1 MKVLFNNETA
11 ELYRPLFTAA
21 MEVLNKD
28 KPEEEWITIEDL
40 PTYYSHLDTLKTQ
53 GQARFV
59 RVPVVEQEG
68 YFEIDTNTRE
78 IKVPDAFKENGI
90 AVQFDHTAEI
100 IYFNMDRYFDD
111 FDLAVCNPA
120 NAQEGYVGRCMIQWQ
135 TANGFGY
142 DKAYMFDEGSD
153 VEEDGVYAYN
163 RITFGWPLHDEITRS
178 SGSLKF
184 SVILEVVEND
194 VELNSKVLYSFNTK
208 EAECFIHPNL
218 VPRAEDYKKALPED
232 VSALMSSALRPSFSG
247 VFNSTLGQKAYF
259 LTDGDLP
266 PTANLVDGAYILEV
280 QARGTGDQ
288 ELLYKWYRI
297 NENDE
302 ITELTGSV
310 ESSYIADTAGRYYV
324 MVGNQNKDRVRWTQS
339 QICDIPGASELYYI
353 VNTSDK
359 AYADGTIL
367 SVEVGGMNKK
377 GELLNNIVGEVS
389 YQWYKRDWDGEVSAL
404 EGETTAYHT
413 LDAKDGPGT
422 YWVEAVAHNNNDS
435 SEIKKSFETEVKLP
449 AHSPTSVT
457 VEWDVTNKKLIAHP
471 VIDYNNDLVYVWEQI
486 GSSQAYVV
494 KDFNEFIPPV
504 SGSYYVRV
512 YQNTWPG
519 HPMEQTSESLPAISG
534 AVAVTL

>member
-11 ELYRPLFTAA
+11 ELYRPLFAAA
-21 MEVLNKD
+21 MEVLNKN
-28 KPEEEWITIEDL
+28 KPESEWVTIEDL
-40 PTYYSHLDTLKTQ
+40 PTYYSYLDTLKTM
-53 GQARFV
+53 GQARFA

-68 YFEIDTNTRE
+68 YFEIDANTRE
-78 IKVPDAFKENGI
+78 IKVPEAFAKNGI

-120 NAQEGYVGRCMIQWQ
+120 NAQEGYVGRCMIQWR
-135 TANGFGY
+135 TADGFGY

-153 VEEDGVYAYN
+153 VETDGIYAYN

-178 SGSLKF
+178 SGILKF

-194 VELNSKVLYSFNTK
+194 VDLNSKVLYSFNTR

-218 VPRAEDYKKALPED
+218 VSKAEDYKHALPED

-259 LTDGDLP
+259 LTNGDLP
-266 PTANLVDGAYILEV
+266 PSANLVDGTYILEV
-280 QARGTGDQ
+280 QAKGSNDQ
-288 ELLYKWYRI
+288 ALLYKWYRI
-297 NENDE
+297 DE
-302 ITELTGSV
+302 EDNIFELV
-310 ESSYIADTAGRYYV
+310 EETDNSYIAVTAGRYYV

-339 QICDIPGASELYYI
+339 QVCEIPGASELYYI
-353 VNTSDK
+353 INTTEK
-359 AYADGTIL
+359 AYADGTQL
-367 SVEVGGMNKK
+367 AVEVGGMNKK
-377 GELLNNIVGEVS
+377 GEKLNNIVGDVT
-389 YQWYKRDWDGEVSAL
+389 YQWYKRDWDGEVTAL
-404 EGETTAYHT
+404 EGETTAYHS
-413 LDAKDGPGT
+413 LAADNGPGT
-422 YWVEAVAHNNNDS
+422 YWVEAVAHNNNDNS
-435 SEIKKSFETEVKLP
+435 KIIKSFETEVKLP

-457 VEWDVTNKKLIAHP
+457 VEWDAINKKLIAHP

-486 GSSQAYVV
+486 GLNQAYVV

-519 HPMEQTSESLPAISG
+519 HPMEQTSENLPAISG
-534 AVAVTL
+534 AVAVIL